1 MLTTN
6 FTIIFNN
13 SNIFHST
20 ATYSKNSL
28 KVGNNPK

>member
-13 SNIFHST
+13 SIFHST